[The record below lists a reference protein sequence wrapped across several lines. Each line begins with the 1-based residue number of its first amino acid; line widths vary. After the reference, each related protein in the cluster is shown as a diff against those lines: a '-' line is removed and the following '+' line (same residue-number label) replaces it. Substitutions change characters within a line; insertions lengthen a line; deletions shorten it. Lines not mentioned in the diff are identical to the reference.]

1 MPDSPL
7 NRRNFFRATAASLP
21 LMGAR
26 AAGPKR
32 RVALVGSGWYG
43 KNDLFRL
50 VQGDDVEIVALCDPE
65 SKSLAADQKTA
76 SKRHKSGNTPR
87 GYGDF
92 RELLKQQ
99 QPDIADVAAPAHRHR
114 STVTLH
120 AIGE

>member
-1 MPDSPL
+1 M
-7 NRRNFFRATAASLP
+7 
-21 LMGAR
+21 
-26 AAGPKR
+26 
-32 RVALVGSGWYG
+32 
-43 KNDLFRL
+43 
-50 VQGDDVEIVALCDPE
+50 QGDDVEIVALCDPE